1 MGVGN
6 ISNLPPNPLLHKEG
20 ESKHR
25 TYSMKLRYQFERFAF
40 WLACQLARI
49 LPRDAFLALG
59 RFMGRFIYRLDARH
73 QKIGVSNFRSAFPD
87 STREEAE
94 ATIRKCYEFF
104 SAYLFDM
111 LTCFPSLPS
120 DRVDKF
126 DIEGMEH
133 VEAAYKSGKGVIF
146 FGGHF
151 GAWELMAL
159 AQGASGFPLGLVVRR
174 LDNPYLERL
183 LEKLRVSTGNY
194 IIDKNQGF
202 RPMLKALR
210 EGGGLAVLMD
220 QNVRTDDRV
229 FVEFFGK
236 PASTTP
242 SVALLKLKTDAVLI
256 PVSGHVLPGNRYHFV
271 YGAPVE
277 VPTFG
282 DRQEDVRR
290 ITQEC
295 TRVIE
300 ANVRAHPECWLW
312 MHRRWKTQP
321 EEPALT

>member
-1 MGVGN
+1 MGVE
-6 ISNLPPNPLLHKEG
+6 ISNLPPIPLLHEG
-20 ESKHR
+20 ESER
-25 TYSMKLRYQFERFAF
+25 GAYLMKLRYQFERFVF
-40 WLACQLARI
+40 WEVRLLARLI
-49 LPRDAFLALG
+49 PRDLFLDLGRTLG
-59 RFMGRFIYRLDARH
+59 RFLYRLDTRH
-73 QKIGVSNFRSAFPD
+73 QKIALSNFRAAFPD

-94 ATIRKCYEFF
+94 ETIRRCYEFF

-111 LTCFPSLPS
+111 LTCFPSLPP
-120 DRVDKF
+120 DRMDKF
-126 DIEGMEH
+126 VIEGMEH
-133 VEAAYKSGKGVIF
+133 VDAAYKSGKGVIF

-159 AQGASGFPLGLVVRR
+159 AQGANGYPLGLVVRK

-183 LEKLRVSTGNY
+183 LEKLRVSTGNS

-210 EGGGLAVLMD
+210 EGKGLAVLMD
-220 QNVRTDDRV
+220 QNVSTDDRV

-242 SVALLKLKTDAVLI
+242 SVGLLKLKTDAVLI

-271 YGAPVE
+271 YGAPVQ
-277 VPTFG
+277 VPAFG
-282 DRQEDVRR
+282 DRQEDVRL

-321 EEPALT
+321 EEPVLA

>member
-1 MGVGN
+1 
-6 ISNLPPNPLLHKEG
+6 
-20 ESKHR
+20 
-25 TYSMKLRYQFERFAF
+25 MKLRYQIERFAF
-40 WLACQLARI
+40 WYARLLARI
-49 LPRDAFLALG
+49 LPRDLFLELG
-59 RFMGRFIYRLDARH
+59 RSLGQILYRLDKRH
-73 QKIGVSNFRSAFPD
+73 QTIALNNFRLAFSD
-87 STREEAE
+87 STQEQAE

-104 SAYLFDM
+104 SGYLFDM
-111 LTCFPSLPS
+111 LTCFPSLPPA
-120 DRVDKF
+120 RMQKF
-126 DIEGMEH
+126 DLEGMEH

-159 AQGASGFPLGLVVRR
+159 AQGASGFPLGLVVRK

-183 LEKLRVSTGNY
+183 LEKLRVSTGNF

-210 EGGGLAVLMD
+210 EGKGLAVLMD
-220 QNVRTDDRV
+220 QNVSTEDRV

-236 PASTTP
+236 PAATTP

-256 PVSGHVLPGNRYHFV
+256 PVSGHVLPGNRYHFA

-277 VPTFG
+277 VPAFG
-282 DRQEDVRR
+282 DRQDDVRR

-295 TRVIE
+295 TRIIE

-321 EEPALT
+321 PEPVLA